1 MTTARWDVRTREQKA
16 LALVCELARLTPD
29 GEGNFVMSN
38 DVAVSTLSQFIRD
51 AREVLGL
58 EKKP

>member
-1 MTTARWDVRTREQKA
+1 MTAVQWDIRTREQKVFDLVRD
-16 LALVCELARLTPD
+16 LAKLTPH
-29 GEGNFVMSN
+29 GEGNFVMSS

-58 EKKP
+58 KEP